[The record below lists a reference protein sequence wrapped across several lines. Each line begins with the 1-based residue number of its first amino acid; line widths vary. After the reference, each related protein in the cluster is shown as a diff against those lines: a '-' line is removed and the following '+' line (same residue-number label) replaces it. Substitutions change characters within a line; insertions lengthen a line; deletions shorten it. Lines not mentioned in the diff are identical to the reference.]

1 MSVPTAGYIPPANP
15 LRTKRNFKA
24 LVIDDNSPSRPPPSV
39 PVGPVAGKRRPPP
52 LEGGGYPGGLY
63 RPPLDP
69 TFPVDS
75 PARRSAM
82 IDRIAKLDLKKDSV
96 VPKLDLKKEDL
107 KKLTDIGHGNGGSVE
122 KVEYIP
128 TGAIMA
134 QKVRNPSRSFLSNY
148 RHVFLPLDRYD

>member
-107 KKLTDIGHGNGGSVE
+107 KKF
-122 KVEYIP
+122 EYIP

>member
-1 MSVPTAGYIPPANP
+1 MSVPTAGYVPPANP

-24 LVIDDNSPSRPPPSV
+24 LVIDENPPPPLSA

-52 LEGGGYPGGLY
+52 LEEGGYGGFY

-69 TFPVDS
+69 SFPADS
-75 PARRSAM
+75 PATSRRSAM
-82 IDRIAKLDLKKDSV
+82 LDRIAKLDLKKDSV

-122 KVEYIP
+122 QVQHIP
-128 TGAIMA
+128 TGKIMA
-134 QKVRNPSRSFLSNY
+134 QKVRNPSQSSSSNY
-148 RHVFLPLDRYD
+148 RHVFP

>member
-1 MSVPTAGYIPPANP
+1 MSVPTAGYVPPANP

-24 LVIDDNSPSRPPPSV
+24 LVIDDSPRPPPSV
-39 PVGPVAGKRRPPP
+39 PVGPVPGKRRPPP
-52 LEGGGYPGGLY
+52 LEEGGYPGGLY

-75 PARRSAM
+75 PATGRRSAM
-82 IDRIAKLDLKKDSV
+82 LDRIAKLDLKNDSA
-96 VPKLDLKKEDL
+96 VPRLDLKKGDL

-134 QKVRNPSRSFLSNY
+134 QKVRNPSRSCPSNC
-148 RHVFLPLDRYD
+148 RHSRLDRYD